1 MAKAFCQFLAILNTI
16 VGCQLTFQLFASCQ
30 SLFPFLSFVSYQ
42 VTRSRPSVNVNAVC
56 NYEFVPVNF

>member
-30 SLFPFLSFVSYQ
+30 LLFLFLPFVSYQ
-42 VTRSRPSVNVNAVC
+42 VTRSRPSVNVNAGC